1 MVLEGLGEA
10 LRNSLR
16 KIAGA
21 SHISPKLIKE
31 LVKDIQRALLQADV
45 NVKLALGLS
54 KEIERRS
61 LEEKPPAGMTGKE
74 HVVRIVHQEL
84 VKSLGTPRALNLKS
98 QKIMLVGLYGQG
110 KTTTCGKIAKYF
122 QRKGM
127 SVGLIAADIHRP
139 AAFEQLSQLGDKLKV
154 PVYGEKD
161 SDNAITLVK
170 KGLKELS
177 EREILIIDTA
187 GRHALDDELISEMKL
202 LSKTVKPDETMLV
215 LDATVGQQ
223 AGPQASAFHEAVG
236 ITGVILTKLD
246 GTAKGGGAISAVAVT
261 DAPIMLVGTGED
273 LDDLETLNADRF
285 IGRLLGMGDL
295 QSLLERAEEVI
306 ESDKAED
313 TAKRMMSGKFNLI
326 DLREQMEAITKM
338 GPLGKVMEMIPGM
351 SSMAKGKNI
360 EDTQKKLETYKIMMN
375 SMTDYELEN
384 PKEIKKSRIDRIS
397 KGAGVDPMEIKSL
410 LKYYN
415 QMKKMMGSMGG
426 NRRMQQKLIR
436 QFESGDLK
444 LQ

>member
-45 NVKLALGLS
+45 NVKLALKLS
-54 KEIERRS
+54 KEIERRA

-74 HVVRIVHQEL
+74 HVIRIVHQEL
-84 VKSLGTPRALNLKS
+84 VKSLGTPRILNLKS
-98 QKIMLVGLYGQG
+98 QRIMLVGLYGQG
-110 KTTTCGKIAKYF
+110 KTTTCGKLAKYF
-122 QRKGM
+122 QKKGM
-127 SVGLIAADIHRP
+127 SVGLIAADVHRP
-139 AAFEQLSQLGDKLKV
+139 AAFDQLSQLGEKLNV

-161 SDNAITLVK
+161 SKNAPELVK
-170 KGLKELS
+170 NGIEELD

-187 GRHALDDELISEMKL
+187 GRHSLDEELITEMKD
-202 LSKTVKPDETMLV
+202 LSKIVNPNETMLV
-215 LDATVGQQ
+215 LDAAVGQQ

-236 ITGVILTKLD
+236 VTGVILTKLD

-261 DAPIMLVGTGED
+261 DAPIMLVGTGEG
-273 LDDLETLNADRF
+273 LNDLEALDADRF

-313 TAKRMMSGKFNLI
+313 AAKRMMSGKFNLI

-351 SSMAKGKNI
+351 SSMSKGANI
-360 EDTQKKLETYKIMMN
+360 EETQKKLETYKVMMN
-375 SMTDYELEN
+375 SMTNYELEN

-397 KGAGVDPMEIKSL
+397 KGSGVEPMEIKSL

-436 QFESGDLK
+436 QFESGDMK

>member
-45 NVKLALGLS
+45 NVKLALKLS
-54 KEIERRS
+54 KEIERRA

-74 HVVRIVHQEL
+74 HVIRIVHQEL
-84 VKSLGTPRALNLKS
+84 VKSLGTPRVLNLKS
-98 QKIMLVGLYGQG
+98 QRIMLVGLYGQG
-110 KTTTCGKIAKYF
+110 KTTTCGKLAKYF
-122 QRKGM
+122 QKKGM
-127 SVGLIAADIHRP
+127 SVGLIAADVHRP
-139 AAFEQLSQLGDKLKV
+139 AAFDQLSQLGKKLNV
-154 PVYGEKD
+154 PVYGERD
-161 SDNAITLVK
+161 SKNAPELVK
-170 KGLKELS
+170 NGMKELD

-187 GRHALDDELISEMKL
+187 GRHSLDEELITEMKD
-202 LSKTVKPDETMLV
+202 LSKIVNPNETMLV
-215 LDATVGQQ
+215 LDAAVGQQ

-236 ITGVILTKLD
+236 VTGVILTKLD

-261 DAPIMLVGTGED
+261 DAPIMLVGTGEG
-273 LDDLETLNADRF
+273 LNDLEALDADRF

-313 TAKRMMSGKFNLI
+313 AAKRMMSGKFNLI

-351 SSMAKGKNI
+351 SSMSKGANI
-360 EDTQKKLETYKIMMN
+360 EETQKKLETYKVMMN
-375 SMTDYELEN
+375 SMTNYELEN

-397 KGAGVDPMEIKSL
+397 KGSGVEPMEIKSL

-436 QFESGDLK
+436 QFESGDMK

>member
-45 NVKLALGLS
+45 NVKLALELS
-54 KEIERRS
+54 KEIERRA

-74 HVVRIVHQEL
+74 HVIRIVHQEL
-84 VKSLGTPRALNLKS
+84 VKSLGTPRILNLKS
-98 QKIMLVGLYGQG
+98 QRIMLVGLYGQG
-110 KTTTCGKIAKYF
+110 KTTTCGKLAKYF

-139 AAFEQLSQLGDKLKV
+139 AAFEQLSQLGEKLNV

-161 SDNAITLVK
+161 SKNAPELVK
-170 KGLKELS
+170 NGMDELA

-187 GRHALDDELISEMKL
+187 GRHSLDEDLITEMKD
-202 LSKTVKPDETMLV
+202 LSKIVNPDETMLV
-215 LDATVGQQ
+215 LDAAVGQQ

-236 ITGVILTKLD
+236 VTGVILTKLD

-261 DAPIMLVGTGED
+261 DAPIMLVGTGEG
-273 LDDLETLNADRF
+273 LNDLEALDADRF

-313 TAKRMMSGKFNLI
+313 AAKRMMSGKFNLI

-351 SSMAKGKNI
+351 SSMSKGANI
-360 EDTQKKLETYKIMMN
+360 EETQKKLETYKVMMN
-375 SMTDYELEN
+375 SMTNYELEN

-397 KGAGVDPMEIKSL
+397 KGSGVEPMEIKSL

-436 QFESGDLK
+436 QFESGDMK

>member
-45 NVKLALGLS
+45 NVKLALELS
-54 KEIERRS
+54 KEIERRA

-74 HVVRIVHQEL
+74 HVIRIVHQEL
-84 VKSLGTPRALNLKS
+84 VKSLGTPRVLNLKS
-98 QKIMLVGLYGQG
+98 QRIMLVGLYGQG
-110 KTTTCGKIAKYF
+110 KTTTCGKLAKYF
-122 QRKGM
+122 QKKGM
-127 SVGLIAADIHRP
+127 SVGLIAADVHRP
-139 AAFEQLSQLGDKLKV
+139 AAFDQLSQLGKKLNV
-154 PVYGEKD
+154 PVYGERD
-161 SDNAITLVK
+161 SKNAPELVK
-170 KGLKELS
+170 NGMKELD

-187 GRHALDDELISEMKL
+187 GRHSLDEELITEMKD
-202 LSKTVKPDETMLV
+202 LSKIVNPNETMLV
-215 LDATVGQQ
+215 LDAAVGQQ

-236 ITGVILTKLD
+236 VTGVILTKLD

-261 DAPIMLVGTGED
+261 DAPIMLVGTGEG
-273 LDDLETLNADRF
+273 LNDLEALDADRF

-313 TAKRMMSGKFNLI
+313 AAKRMMSGKFNLI

-351 SSMAKGKNI
+351 SSMSKGANI
-360 EDTQKKLETYKIMMN
+360 EETQKKLETYKVMMN
-375 SMTDYELEN
+375 SMTNYELEN

-397 KGAGVDPMEIKSL
+397 KGSGVEPMEIKSL

-436 QFESGDLK
+436 QFESGDMK